1 MSRRGGRPGT
11 RAGSGDGDWVENAL
25 VWGRLGEIWCWAALA
40 PADPLRASATC
51 GILAKDGDLVLFPT
65 DEVVKDTQPEDD
77 RQLESQARASEEPQ
91 VTDAELNHLTLGQ
104 ETRAPPPS
112 QAGQPPAEPGVYAAL
127 ATH

>member
-1 MSRRGGRPGT
+1 MAPWPPTVHLLPS
-11 RAGSGDGDWVENAL
+11 SG
-25 VWGRLGEIWCWAALA
+25 
-40 PADPLRASATC
+40 PTADDQEETLY
-51 GILAKDGDLVLFPT
+51 
-65 DEVVKDTQPEDD
+65 EVVKDTQPEDD